1 MRATVSSPT
10 PTRAT
15 IVRVLQR
22 VEPSRRP
29 LVASHP
35 EHLGDGATTV
45 LLRRQTAWRPRWRKN
60 DQYGDTKLKIFGP
73 FLVHPP
79 DTVGLHRTAQCGTR
93 DGAFP
98 LLDSRILHSAA
109 QNSTPTRPAL
119 NPRVRGSS
127 PWRRTRKDVGHS
139 PTGGGKG
146 ALCPPAGSQR
156 GSQRRLVQARAG
168 MELHGYMRAGWY
180 LLDSTMRWLFGTP
193 PASDFTRV
201 ASHGR

>member
-45 LLRRQTAWRPRWRKN
+45 LLRRQTAWRPRWRKD

-79 DTVGLHRTAQCGTR
+79 DTMGLHRTAQCGTR

-98 LLDSRILHSAA
+98 LLDSRIRHSAA
-109 QNSTPTRPAL
+109 QNSPQLDPL
-119 NPRVRGSS
+119 LIRGFGVQV
-127 PWRRTRKDVGHS
+127 P
-139 PTGGGKG
+139 GGAPVKMQIKG
-146 ALCPPAGSQR
+146 RSMASNGDSEIIAMPVTCP
-156 GSQRRLVQARAG
+156 
-168 MELHGYMRAGWY
+168 
-180 LLDSTMRWLFGTP
+180 
-193 PASDFTRV
+193 
-201 ASHGR
+201 